1 MPNIGK
7 SKNANKQVS
16 KIVFI
21 DRDGVINEDPI
32 GDYVKRWEDFR
43 FIPGVLESLK
53 RLVQAGFGIVIISN
67 QAGIGDGEYS
77 KEALNDITDK
87 MMRELKKNGI
97 PIKGIYYCLHG
108 KEANCDC
115 RKPKTG
121 LFKQAAQ
128 EISFRPTETYFVG
141 DKQTDVQAGK
151 NFGLRTIFV
160 LTGHGTADQ
169 RKLKAEERPEKILPS
184 LGEAVDYVLSRTNHD

>member
-1 MPNIGK
+1 MI
-7 SKNANKQVS
+7 
-16 KIVFI
+16 FI

-32 GDYVKRWEDFR
+32 GDYVKRWKDFR

-77 KEALNDITDK
+77 EEALNVITDK

-97 PIKGIYYCLHG
+97 PTKGIYYCLHG

-128 EISFRPTETYFVG
+128 EILFRPAETYFIG

-151 NFGLRTIFV
+151 KFGLRTIFV

-184 LGEAVDYVLSRTNHD
+184 LGEAVDYVLNRTNHD

>member
-77 KEALNDITDK
+77 EEALNDITDK
-87 MMRELKKNGI
+87 MMRELKKNRI

-121 LFKQAAQ
+121 LFKQAAHD
-128 EISFRPTETYFVG
+128 ISFRPADTYFIG
-141 DKQTDVQAGK
+141 DKQSDIQAGK
-151 NFGLRTIFV
+151 NFGLRTVFV
-160 LTGHGTADQ
+160 LTGHGTVDQ
-169 RKLKAEERPEKILPS
+169 HKLKPGNQPEIIVSS
-184 LGEAVDYVLSRTNHD
+184 LREAVAYVLNQVNHE